1 MTLLESLRTNYSLSY
16 IENNNLI
23 YEVCNFVDSVYFS
36 LKEDGT
42 SERLL
47 LFNTSMTYDIC
58 IDDCNNALYKY
69 GIFHIIL
76 ELNFEL
82 NKSNYLYGK
91 DIIPYRITEI
101 RGNFLGI
108 NTDLVYAFN
117 CKYRLVEIGCNEIS
131 YLDLHTKDII
141 YDCKFSGVKIYRL
154 SAENN
159 IEYLLGLGIEDV
171 DILVYSVSYNEFNKM
186 FLKDLFIYFKYIIS
200 KHGQFKLNITNGAQ
214 DLYYWIYTVIL
225 GYVNANN
232 LPYTVEIN
240 FNLITIGG

>member
-23 YEVCNFVDSVYFS
+23 CEVCNFVDSVYFS
-36 LKEDGT
+36 LKEDGI

-47 LFNTSMTYDIC
+47 LLNTSMTYDIC

-69 GIFHIIL
+69 GIFNIIL

-82 NKSNYLYGK
+82 NKLDYLYGK
-91 DIIPYRITEI
+91 DVIAYRITEI
-101 RGNFLGI
+101 KGNFLGI

-117 CKYRLVEIGCNEIS
+117 CNYRLIEIGCNEIPC
-131 YLDLHTKDII
+131 LDLHKDII
-141 YDCKFSGVKIYRL
+141 YDCKFSGIKIHKL
-154 SAENN
+154 LTENN

-171 DILVYSVSYNEFNKM
+171 DILVYSVSYNEFNRM

-200 KHGQFKLNITNGAQ
+200 KHGQFKFNLTNGKQ
-214 DLYYWIYTVIL
+214 NLYYWVYAVIL
-225 GYVNANN
+225 EYVNENN
-232 LPYTVEIN
+232 LPYTVEIG
-240 FNLITIGG
+240 FNLITIGR